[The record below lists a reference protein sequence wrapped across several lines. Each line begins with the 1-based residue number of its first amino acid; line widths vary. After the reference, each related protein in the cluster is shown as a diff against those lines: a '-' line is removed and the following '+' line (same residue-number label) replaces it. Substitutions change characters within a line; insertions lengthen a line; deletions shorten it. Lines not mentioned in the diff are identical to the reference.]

1 MATWEFEHTPFA
13 IIQQSNTKGVIIMS
27 DILAKI
33 LGILILGLLSL
44 IIKEAVTKRRLLNQL
59 QAEISSN
66 LKRLEEAIPD
76 VDYAARLSRE
86 RKSWRVG
93 ISPKCTEYYTYAYHK
108 LRDQLGLLKPETIN
122 LLNSFYDQLGK
133 AMAYKEKL
141 EFKSDDIRQLVQ
153 QHIDYYGAQTEEE
166 ARSSIYPAL
175 LYDLR
180 SELDKA
186 LKLGKELMQAIK
198 KERCLISRFRFN

>member
-13 IIQQSNTKGVIIMS
+13 IIWQPNTKGVIIMLDKIL
-27 DILAKI
+27 DILN
-33 LGILILGLLSL
+33 L
-44 IIKEAVTKRRLLNQL
+44 KEAVRERRERNRLLNQL

-76 VDYAARLSRE
+76 VNYAAHLSRE

-93 ISPKCTEYYTYAYHK
+93 ISPKCTEYYTDAYQR
-108 LRDQLGLLKPETIN
+108 LRDQLGLLKPDTIE

-180 SELDKA
+180 SELDNA

>member
-1 MATWEFEHTPFA
+1 
-13 IIQQSNTKGVIIMS
+13 MS
-27 DILAKI
+27 DILDKI
-33 LGILILGLLSL
+33 LVILILGLLSL
-44 IIKEAVTKRRLLNQL
+44 IIKKAVAKSRLLNQL

-93 ISPKCTEYYTYAYHK
+93 ISPKCTEYYTDAYQR
-108 LRDQLGLLKPETIN
+108 LRDQLGLLKPDTIE

-133 AMAYKEKL
+133 AMTYKEKL
-141 EFKSDDIRQLVQ
+141 EFKSDEVRQLVQ
-153 QHIDYYGAQTEEE
+153 QHIDRAQTEEE
-166 ARSSIYPAL
+166 ARSAVYPAL

-186 LKLGKELMQAIK
+186 LKSGKELMQAIK